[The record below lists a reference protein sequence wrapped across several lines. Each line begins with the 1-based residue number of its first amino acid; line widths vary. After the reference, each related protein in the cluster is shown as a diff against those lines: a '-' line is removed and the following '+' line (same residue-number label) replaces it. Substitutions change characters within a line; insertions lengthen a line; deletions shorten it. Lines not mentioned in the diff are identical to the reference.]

1 MSKKQIKLMFHLA
14 KKLKE
19 EKRNTQEILTSF
31 VSAGILTSTGNY
43 TKNYSELKKIE
54 KASKAD

>member
-1 MSKKQIKLMFHLA
+1 MSKKEIKLMFHLA

-43 TKNYSELKKIE
+43 TKNYSELKNIE